1 MGRSSVITIEP
12 NNGMPFSTF
21 NVLKEYLQIRPVFDG
36 PLYCYLN
43 RTSLTR
49 KQFVHVLHASL
60 KYMGYT
66 TEKFMG
72 YTTDKFM
79 GYTTDKILLICGSD
93 TFIIVCTSEEFEQVN
108 SPTLSRAENA
118 K

>member
-1 MGRSSVITIEP
+1 MSRSSVITIEP

-43 RTSLTR
+43 RTNLTR

-60 KYMGYT
+60 KFMGYT
-66 TEKFMG
+66 TDKCMGYTTDKFMG

-79 GYTTDKILLICGSD
+79 GYTTDKFNKHS
-93 TFIIVCTSEEFEQVN
+93 F
-108 SPTLSRAENA
+108 
-118 K
+118 

>member
-49 KQFVHVLHASL
+49 KQCVHVLHASL
-60 KYMGYT
+60 K
-66 TEKFMG
+66 FMG
-72 YTTDKFM
+72 YTTVKFN
-79 GYTTDKILLICGSD
+79 KHS
-93 TFIIVCTSEEFEQVN
+93 F
-108 SPTLSRAENA
+108 
-118 K
+118 